1 MALEQ
6 LRKRWEAMASP
17 LVMGLGR
24 TNPAFLTWLALPVG
38 IAASLLVLFAP
49 KSDTGAL
56 MLMGSALLIGFS
68 MILDGLDGQLA
79 RQTGQVSRW
88 GDYLD
93 HTLDR
98 LLDAMW
104 VIAIA
109 SSPAWVDDP
118 AIGWAAA
125 WFTILGSYM
134 GTQAQAVA
142 GSRNYRGFS
151 RADRTILSVV
161 AIFLTGIFIHAG
173 VGDFGNYPGVLDHI
187 PINPLSLVVLISAF
201 GGLWTFLVRFH
212 QAKSEIMRI
221 DIEDPLP
228 QPNQSDSEE

>member
-1 MALEQ
+1 MALEK
-6 LRKRWEAMASP
+6 LRDTWEGILNPILEIFSNVKPSTITWVAFPIGILGGLAVLTSEDSIYGANMLFGAGFLIILAMA
-17 LVMGLGR
+17 M
-24 TNPAFLTWLALPVG
+24 
-38 IAASLLVLFAP
+38 
-49 KSDTGAL
+49 
-56 MLMGSALLIGFS
+56 
-68 MILDGLDGQLA
+68 DGLDGPLA
-79 RQTGQVSRW
+79 RKYGNVSRW

-93 HTLDR
+93 HTFDR
-98 LLDAMW
+98 LLDAVW
-104 VIAIA
+104 IICIAG
-109 SSPAWVDDP
+109 SVFVGDLTL
-118 AIGWAAA
+118 GLAAA
-125 WFTILGSYM
+125 WLTLLGSYM

-201 GGLWTFLVRFH
+201 GGLWTFLVRFQ